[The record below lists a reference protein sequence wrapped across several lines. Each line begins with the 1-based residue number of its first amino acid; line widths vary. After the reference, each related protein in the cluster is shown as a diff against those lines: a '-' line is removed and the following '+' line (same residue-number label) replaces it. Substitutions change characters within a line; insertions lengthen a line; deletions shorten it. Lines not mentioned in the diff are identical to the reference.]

1 MCYVVILR
9 FNGMVLMMMF
19 LMYFVAAGLALIASI
34 TLWYVEVLQQ
44 RLARSQSKIERL
56 EREIAGCEDDAFK
69 LQSIADFHAKGRS

>member
-1 MCYVVILR
+1 
-9 FNGMVLMMMF
+9 MMF

-56 EREIAGCEDDAFK
+56 EREIVDCEDNAFRLRSIVDAE
-69 LQSIADFHAKGRS
+69 LYTESRS